1 MLDLLPDL
9 FDQYPTELHLISIP
23 WQHYGNRPLFFGEVV
38 TVKCFEDNSMV
49 KAELAKP
56 GHGKVLVVDGGGS
69 TRRALLGD
77 LIASCAVDNG
87 WEGIVIYGCIRD
99 VSTINTMNIGVKA
112 IGTNP
117 IKTDKRDI
125 GDVGITLELNSTR
138 VTNGMYI
145 YADLNGVAVSRHALS
160 IK

>member
-9 FDQYPTELHLISIP
+9 FDQYPTELNLIQIP
-23 WQHYGNRPLFFGEVV
+23 WQHYGNKAIFSGEVV

-49 KAELAKP
+49 KAELSKP

-69 TRRALLGD
+69 MRRALLGD
-77 LIASCAVDNG
+77 LIAESAVNNG

-99 VSTINTMNIGVKA
+99 VAAINAMNIGVKA

-117 IKTDKRDI
+117 IKTDKRNI
-125 GDVGITLELNSTR
+125 GDVGVSLELNSIQ
-138 VTNGMYI
+138 VTNGMSI
-145 YADLNGVAVSRHALS
+145 YADLNGVAVSHNALS
-160 IK
+160 LK